1 VLKGRREADLVD
13 PEPTCKEIASE
24 WESSTTVPL
33 CACDCQMTALA
44 ASDTCLR
51 STAPTAPCTSCG
63 GAKLGFFGPFPDL
76 TAPPLTMVKGTVEV
90 LAAISTSMKPV
101 DSCLCPP
108 CPVFQLLS
116 MRRCDVYSNY
126 WMLTPRRTWK
136 TGTLAEL
143 MVSILIDRTAIAQRA
158 RAGMII
164 PEAAFGG
171 IRVASDSLLTGS
183 LGSTAPLQCSVRRTL
198 ADFCPNYLDS
208 S

>member
-1 VLKGRREADLVD
+1 MPNDSIG
-13 PEPTCKEIASE
+13 S
-24 WESSTTVPL
+24 
-33 CACDCQMTALA
+33 
-44 ASDTCLR
+44 SDTCLR
-51 STAPTAPCTSCG
+51 STAPTACTSCG
-63 GAKLGFFGPFPDL
+63 GAKLGFFGPFPGL
-76 TAPPLTMVKGTVEV
+76 TAPPLTMVKGTVENFTG
-90 LAAISTSMKPV
+90 SKPV
-101 DSCLCPP
+101 DGCFCPSCPG
-108 CPVFQLLS
+108 FQLPVHE
-116 MRRCDVYSNY
+116 RCDVYSNY

-136 TGTLAEL
+136 TGALAEL